1 MSRKKWTIESF
12 GQDVVAVI
20 KHLKLKRVILIG
32 HSMGGMVIVETAKQ
46 VQEKI
51 IGLIGI
57 DTLGTVE
64 QKYTR
69 EQFEFFI
76 APVRKDFK
84 KGTENFLRFMM
95 FTPRTDKNL
104 IEEIVKDM
112 CDCPPEV
119 GLGAWDS
126 MFVYDLPEAMDQAN
140 AHIRCINCDKYPL
153 DEEAGKRHSAS
164 FKFKIMKGLGHFVMM
179 EDPEAF
185 NKLLE
190 ETIQELIKKGKQ
202 AKINKRSYQL
212 GIIAGFSEVVSLGI
226 KKLALSSPLSP
237 EEMDQLMDDA
247 LNIAKKNNVSIYL
260 EKDFLTTDLFP
271 ESITQG
277 KYVLLIFTGKV
288 KDKYMSLKREKEK
301 LIKSGEYTGELR
313 AAIAR
318 EMGRLLSYPEEKITE
333 LLSRK
338 NI

>member
-1 MSRKKWTIESF
+1 MKKILLSFVLMIIISFITTQCNTTGKAKRIKSADSTEISFKIDGDGEIPLIFVHGWCCDKTYWKNQIPEFSKRYRVITIDLGGHGESGMSRKKWTIESF

-190 ETIQELIKKGKQ
+190 ETIQELIKKGIQ
-202 AKINKRSYQL
+202 AKINKRSY
-212 GIIAGFSEVVSLGI
+212 V
-226 KKLALSSPLSP
+226 
-237 EEMDQLMDDA
+237 D
-247 LNIAKKNNVSIYL
+247 
-260 EKDFLTTDLFP
+260 
-271 ESITQG
+271 
-277 KYVLLIFTGKV
+277 
-288 KDKYMSLKREKEK
+288 
-301 LIKSGEYTGELR
+301 
-313 AAIAR
+313 
-318 EMGRLLSYPEEKITE
+318 
-333 LLSRK
+333 
-338 NI
+338 